1 MKLPILQHIE
11 FLHWC
16 IDARP
21 PKLFQIQHLLNIV
34 FFSHSIVFWTWHHF
48 LSICPHL
55 QFCIGIVA
63 SLFRNTKPLRGLER
77 ETLVQSGAF
86 PILQEYF
93 LEYFQKNIFK
103 NGFKEYSENI
113 SKNISTNMPKNIF
126 RNMSKKISKNVC

>member
-21 PKLFQIQHLLNIV
+21 PKLFQIQHFFNIV
-34 FFSHSIVFWTWHHF
+34 FFSHSIVFWTWHRF

-63 SLFRNTKPLRGLER
+63 SLFRNTKPLQMLRTGNSSAIR
-77 ETLVQSGAF
+77 SIPDTSRIFAK
-86 PILQEYF
+86 
-93 LEYFQKNIFK
+93 YFQEFVQEHFREFAQEHFKEFVQKKFQRCFSNIF
-103 NGFKEYSENI
+103 
-113 SKNISTNMPKNIF
+113 PKH
-126 RNMSKKISKNVC
+126 